1 MEGSTRVEVAR
12 MGDSAF
18 TPRTRCRRAGCIQR
32 CLSGS
37 GGGGWIPLVTRG
49 WPPTS
54 YARVGSDVYGQ
65 GIGAREVPRS
75 SNCSTSHQG
84 QAIIDQAG
92 TGKAIN
98 FHDLSA
104 ARHLIDHFG
113 LNCADVDDWR
123 VKVDR
128 PLP

>member
-54 YARVGSDVYGQ
+54 CAGDRQAEERIPKMRQAALVLLRHNGMGFEERKNGRAGEGWDAPPLAVVLLVTWVLPVWG
-65 GIGAREVPRS
+65 VLRS
-75 SNCSTSHQG
+75 L
-84 QAIIDQAG
+84 
-92 TGKAIN
+92 
-98 FHDLSA
+98 F
-104 ARHLIDHFG
+104 
-113 LNCADVDDWR
+113 
-123 VKVDR
+123 
-128 PLP
+128 P

>member
-1 MEGSTRVEVAR
+1 

-54 YARVGSDVYGQ
+54 CAGGLGFGAEVGETE
-65 GIGAREVPRS
+65 ACLRR
-75 SNCSTSHQG
+75 TSL
-84 QAIIDQAG
+84 II
-92 TGKAIN
+92 
-98 FHDLSA
+98 SA
-104 ARHLIDHFG
+104 A
-113 LNCADVDDWR
+113 CARGIPTTEEPSREPRLRAGDYRAAARRLV
-123 VKVDR
+123 
-128 PLP
+128 